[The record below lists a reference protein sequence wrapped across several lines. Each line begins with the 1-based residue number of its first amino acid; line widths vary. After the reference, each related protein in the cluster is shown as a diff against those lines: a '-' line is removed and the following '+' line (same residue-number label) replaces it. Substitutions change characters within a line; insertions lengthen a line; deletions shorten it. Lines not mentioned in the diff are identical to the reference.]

1 MTNLEIATAL
11 APTPFDAENG
21 TGLSLGSRDGMLF
34 ATATPVRI
42 ITDDGVV
49 TARPYDCVDQEGKAS
64 VGRLDTVLPDGTR
77 VVVVDRWSPSPDGDS
92 VLVNRSLSIPE
103 AGSAAGVRAELV
115 IESTVD
121 AQQTD
126 WQFYVTGALY
136 NRNDTDLDGKEDYLG
151 GYVQEYRDDRNGHL
165 AVLAYLP
172 QERTGFSLART
183 SVPRHDSAISD
194 DELVS
199 GVVISDSDIGSLGID
214 SREGEPLALRAGY
227 PFGEEVTFSLD
238 TSGRG
243 WAGFLPV
250 EEGRSAAVD
259 YELRV
264 FSAED
269 LTEAIWSVTK
279 RQIERLG
286 TRPAPL
292 PLPMEEL
299 ERHRFLLTQL
309 YFKEWDPEQDPKRPA
324 GYMTHFS
331 PRKGKTLGSLVEFGF
346 TGAQALHALNAIRR
360 GYREEAPLWTD
371 RARNVL
377 DFFVREMQAENGFSE
392 GIYDTRSKE
401 FVRWFT
407 GILLPFQYADDDS
420 QARAYLGSQ
429 MTEALGPIARTLR
442 TVPGN
447 YMRTMCESIYPLL
460 LAYEEEQR
468 HGVEQAAWL
477 SAGERFGSFLLK
489 TQGEDGAWFRGY
501 SPEGEGL
508 TDPAEWFGKS
518 SVEQRSG
525 TIFPIEVL
533 SVLHRITGK
542 EDYKQSA
549 LRAADYIT
557 ETFVPGILYCGGLN
571 DTSHIKSV
579 KIDSVGVMFA
589 MRSLI
594 MAHKLGGEPR
604 HLIAAVKAAKVL
616 SSWLFLWDV
625 PFPEGTLLES
635 GGFRTTGWAVCD
647 AIPGGGYVDD
657 EFLEFVGDMLDISV
671 AADVPEFVDIV
682 EIVLNGMQYGLSIPD
697 NMLGYAAPGIQCE
710 GYMTSYWLSAPE
722 KTAFSGAVNK
732 RKGDDNDTCNGLVNG
747 QALYG
752 LDCLRQS
759 FGTLEFGEIR
769 RLLNIESARRQ
780 RPAQSAN

>member
-1 MTNLEIATAL
+1 MTNLETPTAL
-11 APTPFDAENG
+11 ALTAIEVE
-21 TGLSLGSRDGMLF
+21 TGSGVRLGSESASLL
-34 ATATPVRI
+34 AASTPVRL
-42 ITDDGVV
+42 ITSDGVA
-49 TARPYDCVDQEGKAS
+49 TARSYDSVTQDGAAS

-77 VVVVDRWSPSPDGDS
+77 VLVVDTWSPSAEGDS
-92 VLVNRSLSIPE
+92 FLVNRSFSIAE
-103 AGSAAGVRAELV
+103 AGTAAGVRAELV
-115 IESTVD
+115 VESTVE
-121 AQQTD
+121 AEQAD

-172 QERTGFSLART
+172 GTRRGFSLART
-183 SVPRHDSAISD
+183 SVPTFDSAISE

-199 GVVISDSDIGSLGID
+199 GVVIGESDIGSLGID
-214 SREGEPLALRAGY
+214 SREGDPLALRAGY
-227 PFGEEVTFSLD
+227 PFGEEVTFSLE

-250 EEGRSAAVD
+250 EDGRTAAVD

-264 FSAED
+264 FSADD
-269 LTEAIWSVTK
+269 LTEAIWSVTQ
-279 RQIERLG
+279 RQIVRLG
-286 TRPAPL
+286 TRPSEL

-299 ERHRFLLTQL
+299 EQHRFRLTQL
-309 YFKEWDPEQDPKRPA
+309 YFKDWDEAEDPKRPA

-331 PRKGKTLGSLVEFGF
+331 PRKGQTLGSLIEFGF

-360 GYREEAPLWTD
+360 GYREEVPLWTE
-371 RARNVL
+371 RARQVL

-392 GIYDTRSKE
+392 GIYDTRSKD

-407 GILLPFQYADDDS
+407 GILLPFQYSDDDS
-420 QARAYLGSQ
+420 EARAYLGSQ

-447 YMRTMCESIYPLL
+447 YTRTMCESIYPLL
-460 LAYEEEQR
+460 LAYEAEARQ
-468 HGVEQAAWL
+468 GVEHPDWL
-477 SAGERFGSFLLK
+477 AAGERFGSFLL
-489 TQGEDGAWFRGY
+489 TVQGEDGAWFRGY

-508 TDPAEWFGKS
+508 TTPVEWFGKS
-518 SVEQRSG
+518 PVEQRSG

-533 SVLHRITGK
+533 SVLHRITGN
-542 EDYKQSA
+542 EEYKQAA
-549 LRAADYIT
+549 LRAADYIA

-594 MAHKLGGEPR
+594 MAHKLGGQQR
-604 HLIAAVKAAKVL
+604 HLDAALKAAKVL

-625 PFPEGTLLES
+625 PFPKGSLLDT
-635 GGFRTTGWAVCD
+635 GGFRSTGWAVCD

-657 EFLEFVGDMLDISV
+657 EFLEFVGDMLDIAQ
-671 AADVPEFVDIV
+671 AAEEPALIDIV
-682 EIVLNGMQYGLSIPD
+682 EIVLAGMQYGLSIPG

-722 KTAFSGAVNK
+722 ETAFSGAVNK
-732 RKGDDNDTCNGLVNG
+732 KKGDDNDTCNGLVNA

-752 LDCLRQS
+752 LDALRDR
-759 FGTLEFGEIR
+759 FGTIEFAEIR
-769 RLLNIESARRQ
+769 RLLGASAG
-780 RPAQSAN
+780 A

>member
-1 MTNLEIATAL
+1 MTDLT
-11 APTPFDAENG
+11 T
-21 TGLSLGSRDGMLF
+21 GSRLALTPLDVGGGLGLILSSGGDPVL
-34 ATATPVRI
+34 AAASPVRL
-42 ITDDGVV
+42 ITADGVV
-49 TARPYDCVDQEGKAS
+49 TACPYDSLDQDEEATL
-64 VGRLDTVLPDGTR
+64 GRLDTVLPDGTR
-77 VVVVDRWSPSPDGDS
+77 VIVQDRWSPSPEGDG
-92 VLVNRSLSIPE
+92 VLVNRTLSIPQ

-115 IESTVD
+115 VESTVA

-172 QERTGFSLART
+172 HERQAFSLART
-183 SVPRHDSAISD
+183 SAPTFDAAISEA
-194 DELVS
+194 ELVS
-199 GVVISDSDIGSLGID
+199 GVVITESDIGSLGIV
-214 SREGEPLALRAGY
+214 SREGEALALRAGY
-227 PFGEEVTFSLD
+227 PFGEEVTFSLE

-250 EEGRSAAVD
+250 REGRSAAVD

-264 FSAED
+264 FSADD
-269 LTEAIWSVTK
+269 LTEAIWGVTQ
-279 RQIERLG
+279 RQIQRLG
-286 TRPAPL
+286 TRPAEL

-309 YFKEWDPEQDPKRPA
+309 YYREWDAEEDPRQPA

-331 PRKGKTLGSLVEFGF
+331 PRTGETLGSLIEFGF

-360 GYREEAPLWTD
+360 GYREDAPLWTD
-371 RARNVL
+371 RARKVL

-392 GIYDTRSKE
+392 GIYDVHSKS

-407 GILLPFQYADDDS
+407 GILLPFQYSDDDAE
-420 QARAYLGSQ
+420 ARAYLGSQ
-429 MTEALGPIARTLR
+429 MTGALGPIARALR
-442 TVPGN
+442 SVPGN
-447 YMRTMCESIYPLL
+447 YTRTMCESIYPLL
-460 LAYEEEQR
+460 LAYEEERR
-468 HGVEQAAWL
+468 HGVEQSAWL
-477 SAGERFGSFLLK
+477 AAGDRFGAFLLEV
-489 TQGEDGAWFRGY
+489 QGDDGAWFRGY

-508 TDPAEWFGKS
+508 THPVEWFGRS
-518 SVEQRSG
+518 AVEQRSG

-533 SVLHRITGK
+533 ATLHRITGR
-542 EDYKQSA
+542 EDYKEAA

-557 ETFVPGILYCGGLN
+557 DTFVPEILYCGGLN

-594 MAHKLGGEPR
+594 MAHRLGGDQR
-604 HLIAAVKAAKVL
+604 HLDAALKAAKVL

-625 PFPEGTLLES
+625 PFPEGSLLDV
-635 GGFRTTGWAVCD
+635 GGFRSTGWAVCD

-657 EFLEFVGDMLDISV
+657 EFLEFVGDMLHV
-671 AADVPEFVDIV
+671 AKAAGESRLVDIV
-682 EIVLNGMQYGLSIPD
+682 EIVLAGMQHGLSIPG

-710 GYMTSYWLSAPE
+710 GYMTAYWLSAPE
-722 KTAFSGAVNK
+722 ETAFSGAVNK
-732 RKGDDNDTCNGLVNG
+732 KKGDDNDTCNGLVNA

-752 LDCLRQS
+752 LDVLRDT
-759 FGTLEFGEIR
+759 FGTIEFSEIR
-769 RLLNIESARRQ
+769 RLMGVTSAG
-780 RPAQSAN
+780 A

>member
-1 MTNLEIATAL
+1 MTNLETATGLAL
-11 APTPFDAENG
+11 TPFDAENG
-21 TGLSLGSRDGMLF
+21 TGLRLGSGNAGLF
-34 ATATPVRI
+34 AAATPVRL

-49 TARPYDCVDQEGKAS
+49 TARPYDSVEQDGDAS

-77 VVVVDRWSPSPDGDS
+77 VVVQDRWSPSSEGDS
-92 VLVNRSLSIPE
+92 VLISRSISTPT
-103 AGSAAGVRAELV
+103 AGSAAGLRAELV
-115 IESTVD
+115 VESTMAV
-121 AQQTD
+121 QQTD

-172 QERTGFSLART
+172 QENQGFSLART
-183 SVPRHDSAISD
+183 SVPTFDSAISD

-199 GVVISDSDIGSLGID
+199 GVVISESDIGSLGID

-227 PFGEEVTFSLD
+227 PFGEEVTFSLE

-243 WAGFLPV
+243 WAGFRPIR
-250 EEGRSAAVD
+250 EGRTAVVE
-259 YELRV
+259 YELRM
-264 FSAED
+264 FFAED
-269 LTEAIWSVTK
+269 LTEAIWSVTQ
-279 RQIERLG
+279 RQIARLQ
-286 TRPAPL
+286 TRPAEL

-309 YFKEWDPEQDPKRPA
+309 YFKDWDAEQDPKRPA

-331 PRKGKTLGSLVEFGF
+331 PRKGETLGSLIEFGF

-360 GYREEAPLWTD
+360 GYREDAPLWTD
-371 RARNVL
+371 RARKVL

-392 GIYDTRSKE
+392 GIYDTDSKD

-407 GILLPFQYADDDS
+407 GILLPFQYSDDDS
-420 QARAYLGSQ
+420 EALAYLGSQ
-429 MTEALGPIARTLR
+429 MTKALGPIARTLR

-447 YMRTMCESIYPLL
+447 YTRTMCESIFPLL
-460 LAYEEEQR
+460 LAYEEEAR
-468 HGVEQAAWL
+468 HGIEQTEWL
-477 SAGERFGSFLLK
+477 AAGERFGAFLLAA
-489 TQGEDGAWFRGY
+489 QGEDGAWFRGY

-508 TDPAEWFGKS
+508 TYPVEWFGKS

-533 SVLHRITGK
+533 SALHRITGK
-542 EDYKQSA
+542 DEYKQAA

-557 ETFVPGILYCGGLN
+557 DTFVPGILYCGGLN

-594 MAHKLGGEPR
+594 MAHKLGGDQR
-604 HLIAAVKAAKVL
+604 HLDAALKAAKVL

-625 PFPEGTLLES
+625 PFPKGSLLDE
-635 GGFRTTGWAVCD
+635 GGFRSTGWAVCD

-657 EFLEFVGDMLDISV
+657 EFLEFVGDMLDV
-671 AADVPEFVDIV
+671 AHAAGEPDLIDIV
-682 EIVLNGMQYGLSIPD
+682 EIVLAGMQYGLSIPG

-732 RKGDDNDTCNGLVNG
+732 KKGDDNDTCNGLVNA

-752 LDCLRQS
+752 LDSLRDA
-759 FGTLEFGEIR
+759 FGTIEFSEIR
-769 RLLNIESARRQ
+769 RIMGATIERG
-780 RPAQSAN
+780 